1 VARVLDPIQ
10 VPLDSL
16 YIGSLGVS
24 GSLGRVTGIV
34 LSCLQVIV
42 AIGLGYY
49 YLLLAASLLRRRTSG
64 SHPLPTRTFA
74 IVIPA
79 HNEGAVLAK
88 TIRFLRAQNYPS
100 DLFDIYVAADHCDD
114 HTAQVARE
122 NGAICYERSEEPRGR
137 KGYALQWLLKR
148 IIASKKDYD
157 AIVIFDADS
166 QVDPSFLAAMNRALI
181 QGHTVLQGKHVI
193 ARPRGNRFSGLAA
206 VDMRLNNLLFNQA
219 RHNLGLSCRLMGDAM
234 CLAIGVIRQHGWPA
248 ESFGEDREYGLY
260 LLTQGIR
267 IAYVPEAVSFG
278 QAAPGWKDASAQ
290 RLRWYRGVFQI
301 RKKFALKLLRSGVE
315 GWNWAAFEQAIALLL
330 PSFSTL
336 VSLSILVVGLQW
348 AWGSLGLLLP
358 QPVSIGFVLAWAL
371 LPFLGL
377 WADRAP
383 ASAYRALLY
392 GPLYLLWRLWIGF
405 QARIQGRRV
414 RWIRTKRCEEVGL
427 PTPEV

>member
-1 VARVLDPIQ
+1 MAGVLYLIQ
-10 VPLDSL
+10 VLPSWLH
-16 YIGSLGVS
+16 IGTSGVPGCLGQ
-24 GSLGRVTGIV
+24 VTGIV

-42 AIGLGYY
+42 ALGLGYY
-49 YLLLAASLLRRRTSG
+49 YLLLAASLLRRQAPG
-64 SHPLPTRTFA
+64 SHLLPESAFA

-79 HNEGAVLAK
+79 HNEETVVAK
-88 TIRFLRAQNYPS
+88 TLRSLRAQNYPS

-122 NGAICYERSEEPRGR
+122 NGATCYERSEEPRGR
-137 KGYALQWLLKR
+137 KAYALQWALKR
-148 IIASKKDYD
+148 IVASEKDYD
-157 AIVIFDADS
+157 AVVIFDADS
-166 QVDPSFLAAMNRALI
+166 QVDPDFLSAMNRALI

-193 ARPRGNRFSGLAA
+193 ARPRENRFSGLAA

-219 RHNLGLSCRLMGDAM
+219 RQNLGLSCRLMGDAM
-234 CLAIGVIRQHGWPA
+234 CFATGVIRQHGWPA

-267 IAYVPEAVSFG
+267 IGYVPEAVSFG
-278 QAAPGWKDASAQ
+278 QAAPGWKDASTQ

-301 RKKFALKLLRSGVE
+301 RKKFALKLLKLGFE
-315 GWNWAAFEQAIALLL
+315 EWNWAVWEQAVGLLL

-336 VSLSILVVGLQW
+336 VSLSISVVGVQW
-348 AWGSLGLLLP
+348 IWASLELLLP
-358 QPVSIGFVLAWAL
+358 QPVSIGFVLAWAVF
-371 LPFLGL
+371 PFLGL

-383 ASAYRALLY
+383 ASAYRALLH

-405 QARIQGRRV
+405 QAMIRGRRV
-414 RWIRTKRCEEVGL
+414 RWVRTKRYKDIGL

>member
-1 VARVLDPIQ
+1 MARILCLTGVLPY
-10 VPLDSL
+10 SL
-16 YIGSLGVS
+16 HIGSLGVS
-24 GSLGRVTGIV
+24 GSLARVTDIV

-42 AIGLGYY
+42 AVGLGYY
-49 YLLLAASLLRRRTSG
+49 YLLLAASLLRRRASG
-64 SHPLPTRTFA
+64 SHLLPRRTFA

-79 HNEGAVLAK
+79 HNEETVLAK
-88 TIRFLRAQNYPS
+88 TIRFLGAQNYPS
-100 DLFDIYVAADHCDD
+100 DLFEIYVAADHCDD

-137 KGYALQWLLKR
+137 KAYALQWLLKR

-166 QVDPSFLAAMNRALI
+166 QVDPNFLTAMNRALI
-181 QGHTVLQGKHVI
+181 QGRTVLQGKHVI
-193 ARPRGNRFSGLAA
+193 ARPRENRFSGLAA
-206 VDMRLNNLLFNQA
+206 VDMRLNNLLFNQG
-219 RHNLGLSCRLMGDAM
+219 RQNLGLSCRLMGDAM
-234 CLAIGVIRQHGWPA
+234 CFATGVIRQHGWPA

-267 IAYVPEAVSFG
+267 IGYVPEAVSFG
-278 QAAPGWKDASAQ
+278 QAAPGWKDASTQ

-301 RKKFALKLLRSGVE
+301 RKKFALELLKLGFE
-315 GWNWAAFEQAIALLL
+315 EWNWAVLEQAVGLLL

-336 VSLSILVVGLQW
+336 VSLSILVVGVQW
-348 AWGSLGLLLP
+348 IWASLGLLLP
-358 QPVSIGFVLAWAL
+358 QPVCIGFVLAWAL

-392 GPLYLLWRLWIGF
+392 SPLYLIWRLWIGF
-405 QARIQGRRV
+405 QARIRGRRV
-414 RWIRTKRCEEVGL
+414 RWIRTRRCQDIGL
-427 PTPEV
+427 PIPEV